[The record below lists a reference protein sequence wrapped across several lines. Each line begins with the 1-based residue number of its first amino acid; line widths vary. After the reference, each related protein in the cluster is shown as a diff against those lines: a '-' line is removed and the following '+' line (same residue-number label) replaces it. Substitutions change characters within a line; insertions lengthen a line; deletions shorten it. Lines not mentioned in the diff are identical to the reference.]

1 MYNTKFICTYKSHSD
16 SFLSDTCFRKDLL
29 NIFKIYDLD
38 FEKHE
43 NEINDE
49 VANIFKKIKTHKKF
63 MECIKKAQILF
74 PITDEIVGLMSLM
87 SYEFLYL
94 SHPCISEFLEEGKI
108 SDEKIEELTNH
119 LSNQIETF
127 RNF

>member
-1 MYNTKFICTYKSHSD
+1 MYNTKFVCTYKSYSD
-16 SFLSDTCFRKDLL
+16 CFLSDTFFRKDIL
-29 NIFKIYDLD
+29 NIFKIDDLD

-43 NEINDE
+43 SEINDE
-49 VANIFKKIKTHKKF
+49 VANIFEKIKTHKKF

-74 PITDEIVGLMSLM
+74 PVTDEIVGLMCLM

-108 SDEKIEELTNH
+108 SDEKIDALMNH
-119 LSNQIETF
+119 LSSQIDF
-127 RNF
+127 FCNF

>member
-49 VANIFKKIKTHKKF
+49 VANIFKKIKNHKKF

-94 SHPCISEFLEEGKI
+94 THPCISEFLEEGKI
-108 SDEKIEELTNH
+108 SDEKIDALTNY
-119 LSNQIETF
+119 LSSQIEIF
-127 RNF
+127 CNF

>member
-1 MYNTKFICTYKSHSD
+1 MYNTKFICTYKSHSV